1 MQWVEDEK
9 LQVIFERRR
18 VEGGSLQAEVL
29 QKVLDL
35 VVHGRMSQGE
45 KATKKMKRR
54 TLKDGPLMKQEQN
67 KGRQGGRY
75 GRNA

>member
-1 MQWVEDEK
+1 MKMQWVEDEK

-29 QKVLDL
+29 QKVLEL

-45 KATKKMKRR
+45 KAKGIDEKKNV
-54 TLKDGPLMKQEQN
+54 PLVK
-67 KGRQGGRY
+67 
-75 GRNA
+75 